1 MKLLVV
7 SQYFWP
13 ENFRIND
20 LVAELVQ
27 RGHEVTILTGYPNYP
42 DGVVFE
48 DFRRNPGKYAQYAGA
63 DIIRVPLAPRGKGAI
78 RLALNYLSF
87 VVSASLLGLAKLRG
101 RKFDHIFV
109 YEPSPITVGLP
120 AIVMKWVKKAPI
132 TFWVLDLW
140 PETLRAVG
148 MVKSERVLRLIGHM
162 VSFIYRRCDV
172 ILAQSQ
178 SFIGN
183 IRQYCH
189 PHQRVEY
196 FPSWAEDM
204 FGKEVVEPAPELAPY
219 ADCFKIVFAGNI
231 GEAQDFPAILD
242 AAEHLKARQDIQWIL
257 VGDGRMGAWVADE
270 IKRRGLTQTVS
281 MLGRFPLERMP
292 SFYASADAL
301 LVTLKKNE
309 IFSMTIPGKVQSY
322 LAAGKPILGMLDGEG
337 AAAIFEAK
345 AGKVCPAGNGAE
357 LAKIVQEMADSAPST
372 LRSMGEAGNVY
383 YREQFERN
391 TLMTRIE
398 QILLTSNTGTST

>member
-13 ENFRIND
+13 ENFRVND

-27 RGHEVTILTGYPNYP
+27 RGHEVTVLTGYPNYP
-42 DGVVFE
+42 DGVIFE
-48 DFRRNPGKYAQYAGA
+48 DFRKDPAKYAQYAGA
-63 DIIRVPLAPRGKGAI
+63 EIVRVPLAPRGHGAV

-87 VVSASLLGLAKLRG
+87 IVSASLLGLFKLRG
-101 RKFDHIFV
+101 RKFDRIFV

-120 AIVMKWVKKAPI
+120 AIVMKSMKKAPI

-148 MVKSERVLRLIGHM
+148 MVKSERILRLIGHM

-183 IRQYCH
+183 IRQYCR

-196 FPSWAEDM
+196 FPSWAEDA
-204 FGKEVVEPAPELAPY
+204 FGQHATASAPELALH
-219 ADCFKIVFAGNI
+219 ADRFKIVFAGNI

-242 AAEHLKARQDIQWIL
+242 AAERLRTRIDIQWIL
-257 VGDGRMGAWVADE
+257 VGDGRMAGWVAEE
-270 IKRRGLTQTVS
+270 IKRRGLQESVT

-292 SFYASADAL
+292 SFYAGADTL
-301 LVTLKKNE
+301 LVTLKRNE
-309 IFSMTIPGKVQSY
+309 VFAMTIPGKVQSY
-322 LAAGKPILGMLDGEG
+322 LTAGRPLLGMLDGEG
-337 AAAIFEAK
+337 AAVIRD
-345 AGKVCPAGNGAE
+345 AGAGLSCPAG
-357 LAKIVQEMADSAPST
+357 DSAT
-372 LRSMGEAGNVY
+372 LATLAQQLADASAAERQAMGAAAQAC
-383 YREQFERN
+383 YRAQFERT
-391 TLMTRIE
+391 TLMNRIE
-398 QILLTSNTGTST
+398 QILTEAGTKT

>member
-1 MKLLVV
+1 MKLLIV

-20 LVAELVQ
+20 LVAELVR
-27 RGHEVTILTGYPNYP
+27 RGHEVTVLTGYPNYP

-48 DFRRNPGKYAQYAGA
+48 DFKKNPNKYALYGGA
-63 DIIRVPLAPRGKGAI
+63 DIVRVPLAPRGHGAV

-87 VVSASLLGLAKLRG
+87 IVSASLLGLFKLRS
-101 RKFDHIFV
+101 RKFDRIFV

-120 AIVMKWVKKAPI
+120 AIVMKWAKKAPI

-148 MVKSERVLRLIGHM
+148 MVKSERILRLIGHM

-183 IRQYCH
+183 IRQYCR
-189 PHQRVEY
+189 PYQRVEY

-204 FGKEVVEPAPELAPY
+204 FGKGTAEPAPELAPH
-219 ADCFKIVFAGNI
+219 AQCFKIVFAGNI

-242 AAEHLKARQDIQWIL
+242 AAEHLKARHDIQWIL
-257 VGDGRMGAWVADE
+257 VGDGRMGTWVADE
-270 IKRRGLTQTVS
+270 IKRRDLSRTVT
-281 MLGRFPLERMP
+281 MPGRFPLDRMP
-292 SFYASADAL
+292 AFYAGADAL
-301 LVTLKKNE
+301 LVSLKKNE
-309 IFSMTIPGKVQSY
+309 VFSMTIPGKVQSY
-322 LAAGKPILGMLDGEG
+322 LAAGKPLLGMLDGEG
-337 AAAIFEAK
+337 AAAISEAK

-357 LAKIVQEMADSAPST
+357 LARIAQEMADSSPSM
-372 LRSMGEAGNVY
+372 LRSMGEAGNTY

-391 TLMTRIE
+391 ALMTRIE
-398 QILLTSNTGTST
+398 QILLTSRTGTCA